1 MIQSWQLQEAKN
13 KLSQVI
19 DDAVHV
25 GPQLITR
32 RGAEVAVVLS
42 YTEYQRIVASKQ
54 KLSAFFQDS
63 PLAQVELDFN
73 RDKSDLREEFAT

>member
-13 KLSQVI
+13 KLSKVI
-19 DDAVHV
+19 DNAVQL

-42 YTEYQRIVASKQ
+42 YAEYQRIFASKQ
-54 KLSAFFQDS
+54 KLSDFFQDS
-63 PLAQVELDFN
+63 PLAEVELDLS
-73 RDKSDLREEFAT
+73 RDRSDLREEFAI